1 MQELAKRYPSSTN
14 TVVTTTGP
22 VPAAAY
28 VRVSS
33 KKQGKGFSPEDQEE
47 AIRAFAQ
54 QENYD
59 VLMLEYDK
67 QSGHDI
73 TREGYQKVLDAV
85 RGGVVHAVLVAYFD
99 RFGRRGEEW
108 IARAK
113 ELERAGCAFISVS
126 EGKEQGGLMRYVRG
140 GLNEEYSRLLA
151 QKVRPAMERSVRE
164 AKRHHGIV
172 PVGYVLRYPERT
184 GSTGGRYQAGTLV
197 PHPAMAPFVTKLF
210 SKYAAGGASLRDL
223 ALWAN
228 SDPACPKSPKGKPW
242 TPCNIGY
249 VLRNPTY
256 MGALRYNHERL
267 GMFERSAPGDEF
279 VVEGEHEALVDE
291 ATFIAVQERLDRAGQ
306 YIVRS
311 RLQQPDPMG
320 AGILRCAGCG
330 SRMTPSRRLGKRAA
344 SAAYVC
350 LGTRSGETAC
360 TAVAYSMG
368 HAHEALLRQVK
379 RLTFRQWDLSRMEQP
394 AAPAHD
400 DRADLARALEAAR
413 QKMRRH
419 TRRFAEMIED
429 PTDVEIAE
437 HRAYGAELA
446 AEIARLQQALAALPD
461 AGPSMLDLQA
471 AHARFLQMDVPTVMD
486 TLAAQGDEAALRD
499 LLLGLVTSATI
510 VERQP
515 AQKSKWLRARV
526 QWSLDV
532 RALLDAGQADLL
544 PDPAPPDFPSSKRE
558 AQLARYKRYA
568 ARKRAGLVPAH

>member
-1 MQELAKRYPSSTN
+1 
-14 TVVTTTGP
+14 
-22 VPAAAY
+22 
-28 VRVSS
+28 
-33 KKQGKGFSPEDQEE
+33 
-47 AIRAFAQ
+47 
-54 QENYD
+54 
-59 VLMLEYDK
+59 
-67 QSGHDI
+67 
-73 TREGYQKVLDAV
+73 
-85 RGGVVHAVLVAYFD
+85 
-99 RFGRRGEEW
+99 
-108 IARAK
+108 
-113 ELERAGCAFISVS
+113 
-126 EGKEQGGLMRYVRG
+126 
-140 GLNEEYSRLLA
+140 
-151 QKVRPAMERSVRE
+151 
-164 AKRHHGIV
+164 
-172 PVGYVLRYPERT
+172 
-184 GSTGGRYQAGTLV
+184 
-197 PHPAMAPFVTKLF
+197 
-210 SKYAAGGASLRDL
+210 
-223 ALWAN
+223 
-228 SDPACPKSPKGKPW
+228 
-242 TPCNIGY
+242 
-249 VLRNPTY
+249 
-256 MGALRYNHERL
+256 
-267 GMFERSAPGDEF
+267 
-279 VVEGEHEALVDE
+279 
-291 ATFIAVQERLDRAGQ
+291 
-306 YIVRS
+306 
-311 RLQQPDPMG
+311 MG